1 MAEFK
6 LGRLRFVW
14 KGAWV
19 TGTPYVKDDVVK
31 YGGTTYVC
39 KSAHQSNANFN
50 VDLTSLTPR
59 WEVMTG
65 GTEWKTAAWTPSTV
79 YKVNDLVK
87 FGGIVWISKANHT
100 ASATPNSGFGVD
112 RTAGRWELFVSGNDW
127 KGNWAPSTYYKKNDL
142 VRYNGITYI
151 CLTDHPSAI
160 GTYIGESVTGVNIV
174 TPGNGYT
181 NSSTITFSAP
191 QLPGG
196 SLATGTITV
205 NAFGGISTVVITNAG
220 GGYTSIPTITVNTN
234 SGGDG
239 SANLVAVISQSF
251 VNGLE
256 SDQEKWQEFSE
267 GFQWRGLWNGS
278 DDVDNRVVTSYA
290 KNDVVKFGAGLY
302 LCIVPHTS
310 NRTAFDES
318 KWTTFVEGLQF
329 EDSWDGATEYQSGD
343 VVTYGGYAYVA
354 TDRNTSQIPPSS
366 PGFWKLLTTGFN
378 NRARYDAAQSYK
390 VGDLI
395 QYGGNTF
402 VAIAEVLPNE
412 TPFFA
417 TDKWE
422 KITDGFRWRSEWEDA
437 PSELTYKVGDV
448 VKYRATTYLCV
459 SEHVPSE
466 DATTVTASATVSG
479 NRITVTSTT
488 QLNPNQPIIFTGVS
502 FGYILSGTTYYV
514 KTVVNSAQITIS
526 ETLVDGVA
534 GPTKTLLV
542 ATGVMTGTFT
552 SRPDKDTGTFWNSFV
567 EGDANNVLT
576 RRGDLVTRNAIQ
588 NVRLPKGQDGAFL
601 KAGAKDLEWDL
612 VGQITRVFYVS
623 TDGVDLPSRGK
634 TLSDPWRTIKYA
646 CEQIA
651 TVVVPTVNTPA
662 VVNVKT
668 GVYTEVFPISI
679 PKFMSLVGDELR
691 MSIVEPTPETS
702 GNDKFYMRDS
712 TTMRNFTFRGATGA
726 NLPDGLTATF
736 TEPNQ
741 YGTMRPTG
749 GPWVSLDP
757 GTGPNDESVWVGA
770 RSPYMQNITLF
781 GDYCVGQKIDGSL
794 HNGGNRSLTSND
806 FTTILSNSIG
816 AWAVG
821 DGRAELVSV
830 FTYYS
835 YMGYLCENGGV
846 LRATNGN
853 NSYGTYGSVSEGVN
867 PTEISR
873 TSNVDNR
880 RLEAIVER
888 VQTDGADKI
897 LYVEY
902 DNAGETYTTA
912 NYGFSGS
919 GVLTSITATSNVR
932 NGGIAEVRTLTTGE
946 NYTSVTNNAQA
957 GTNIDIRLGAAD
969 IALTNAYV
977 GERILLTDGA
987 GAGQY
992 AYITSFD
999 GGSKLATLGM
1009 ESFTALDVT
1018 ATTTTQLAVINTGTL
1033 YADMPFT
1040 LTGTAFGGLLTGQQY
1055 YVKALVAG
1063 ATISSFTITGFAG
1076 QATVTSGNY
1085 QVGQA
1090 LTISGTLGGTGNING
1105 YTNPKTYYIM
1115 VGGTGV
1121 TSIQITDT
1129 YENAI
1134 AGIANVVTSAGTPT
1148 GLTYTLA
1155 GTLFTVYT
1163 NTSTK
1168 AAISFTAGSG
1178 SMQLHKSGWDTV
1190 LTNVTGEVLAV
1201 STANPAVV
1209 TTTVNHAYFDGMQVT
1224 FSGVGGMTQL
1234 NGNTY
1239 FAKKLTA
1246 NTFSLYSD
1254 NALTTTIDSTGYTTY
1269 TIGGSIVGT
1278 QYVPL
1283 FLNTT
1288 SRYVIEPRV
1297 VVSTGIGAR
1306 ATAVQSQGVNTIS
1319 ISNGGTS
1326 FTVPPTVIISGDGTT
1341 GGGAG
1346 ATATTTIS
1354 GGVEAIA
1361 IQARGTSYIS
1371 APTLTFVGGG
1381 LPNGS
1386 ANHATATATVT
1397 KAIKT
1402 ITLDSGGTGYTTPP
1416 SVSANNTG
1424 GSGSIIS
1431 AQISNVV
1438 GTVALTGGSN
1448 SKGSGYTSVPT
1459 VEFIGGEPLVFAQAT
1474 AVLSASIVSIT
1485 IQEGGSGYAP
1495 GTTSISFSAVGGF
1508 TLSATASAVI
1518 DGGNYVAGVTPGVIT
1533 SITVDFG
1540 GTGYTTTPGV
1550 VISGAGVQASATA
1563 NINGIVDSIT
1573 ITNRGRGYVTTPTVL
1588 ISGGGGAGA
1597 QGTVSLTGAVFSLTI
1612 VDGGRGFTGIPSVT
1626 FSGGGGSNASATV
1639 TALDTVLD
1647 AVTITS
1653 AGAGYTSN
1661 PAISVTG
1668 GSLVYDQDKCARD
1681 VGIIVD
1687 AVLTDAI
1694 FNSNYQ
1700 STAAGLSYLRSYSSV
1715 VIGSQKPQTIAGIN
1729 KARDLVLAQTT
1740 DSTIISRVTTLMG
1753 NITSIIDSGAGSAP
1767 SLVYTNP
1774 ANTATGIT
1782 GAGSILQANRTF
1794 IRAEIIAWMNV
1805 QIAAGTGIWA
1815 AFTYNSTTYSDNFGY
1830 VVDALTYDLIYG
1842 GNSQT
1847 VNQALSYYDTDGE
1860 LTIAGPQSA
1869 AAFGRLKAIIDDIV
1883 QNVSISKSS
1892 GNASSQVVNGTPV
1905 GSSIAGTTLEDLTQ
1919 LIIDVV
1925 TDGVD
1930 SAPTTVYPTYINGN
1944 ATIAGFRT
1952 VVLAGIQ
1959 TVKNSVIAFLQDSFV
1974 GRGILLRSRINGIVQ
1989 TVTVTDPGGNYSVTP
2004 LITFTYGNNFKSAVA
2019 GTRYFANASARLAI
2033 GASQQVQTL
2042 AAINQLRLTAR
2053 AVAQNAAP
2061 STIYQSAIT
2070 RTSGSAG
2077 PAGIQNA
2084 VDVWVNAVY
2093 YTIENG
2099 ENFVNAPYFIRA
2111 NREFLRAE
2119 AMAFWAANYPG
2130 VATATWSRDV
2140 GLMLDAIAT
2149 DLADKGVSRTLTAGI
2164 KAIFQGTARTTD
2176 LTTATAGIDFIRDN
2190 VTNIIQNIVIANP
2203 LTASTITATTG
2214 SPTFSIT
2221 GSTTNLNVGDQIIFT
2236 GTQFGGIAPNT
2247 TYYVV
2252 NKISGTAF
2260 QVSTTPGGTPLAV
2273 VNGSGTMNVSK
2284 QIIDATKAL
2293 ETNGLTAVPNLFN
2306 YTKSIISTTVANSST
2321 FTTVASLINSNKNF
2335 IKAEV
2340 IAFINTTYANFDY
2353 NQPLCARDTGFI
2365 VDALAYDLI
2374 NAIDTNPTVTSA
2386 TTGVVSSI
2394 TVNTAG
2400 LGYGAGTTVTISG
2413 GGSPTTTATARP
2425 VYDTLT
2431 GAITGFTMTNKGR
2444 GYSTTPTVTIVP
2456 DSGSGA
2462 LIRARI
2468 VGGLINKMTVIRPG
2482 SGYSAGPNLT
2492 LVDANNTSDAT
2503 FSVRTANGV
2512 LDQPRFT
2519 SYGTGFTTADC
2530 LVSGDGYADIAQ
2542 IGQYVYVNNL
2552 TNIPT
2557 PGANIQFQS
2566 APGQYYKLVTVRDV
2580 NGPTGLIGARQLIT
2594 DNKQFIQYEI
2604 ISYLNNFTYNNTKCS
2619 RDIGLLIDAL
2629 ADDFT
2634 YGHNARLQAFLYQHQ
2649 RGTFA
2654 LFEQQRMQTA
2664 FALEELRDGID
2675 TILGETWKSAFS
2687 VSSKLSFVIEWIK
2700 NKAYYSPIPALTMS
2714 NGNFRTQDDRA
2725 KDILIA
2731 NTAFIKA
2738 QTVAWMVNQSKIV
2751 GFNQTLFASEIQQI
2765 VRSVAYDVAFTGN
2778 SQVVEFASSYYIDSV
2793 LTIPGVPGTSAAAKT
2808 NFLEMLTYLNTLMQ
2822 NIVINNN
2829 VTPESGNTQ
2838 TQNTGLT
2845 PGDATSQGRINTVMG
2860 NFTSIVTSGFASSG
2874 VSLGASSLTGF
2885 TTTKRTALL
2894 AGKATLQSNVIAW
2907 MDSTFVNF
2915 TYDSDVCFRDVGLIV
2930 QAIADDIY
2938 GDVAKSVEAG
2948 QRYYAATAAL
2958 VLSDQKPQ
2966 TIAAIQQIDYMIQLI
2981 IRNNTYTRTQTNAFQ
2996 VRYPS
3001 ITTGAEASE
3010 QVENT
3015 VRIVRTIIENGV
3027 TYDAVKQ
3034 LLLDNKEYIKSQV
3047 VTYVSASYEN
3057 LDYSIELCARDVGLI
3072 VDAICYDIYGGTSRS
3087 LEAGLRYY
3095 QSASALK
3102 AITGDQY
3109 APTIAAMAYL
3119 NDVLIAILAN
3129 TNPTITFQEA
3139 IARISNANLVFDADR
3154 LLIPNKV
3161 SACITAIVGVIN
3173 GGPSVLPP
3181 GRYTA
3186 RLQVSPPL
3194 TVATTPAHDT
3204 AMVIRSKYS
3213 QVRLTGHD
3221 FLNIGTGSKNDTNY
3235 PGIPLNA
3242 PDQGKEITEV
3252 GGGRVFYT
3260 STDQDGNFRVGSLF
3274 KVEQSTGI
3282 ATLNADAFNLS
3293 GLNELTLG
3301 GVSLGS
3307 GGATINEFS
3316 TDGTFFANSD
3326 KVVPTQ
3332 KAIKTYIQAALGSGG
3347 GNIAVNAVTAG
3358 DVFITG
3364 KEIDTVGGG
3373 LLNILS
3379 ATGVKI
3385 ASTTASSGA
3394 TTGALVVTGGVGIGG
3409 ALNVA
3414 GSTTITGNVTVTSTG
3429 YLQLPSGA
3437 SGTRV
3442 APFAAGQV
3450 RFNTTTAQFEG
3461 YNGSQW
3467 AGLGGGNP
3475 WAIKTANYTAVNGD
3489 RLVINTS
3496 ASALTITLPASPTFG
3511 DTVRFIDG
3519 TSTFDIN
3526 NLTVARNGQPI
3537 MGDASDLTVN
3547 TRNAAFGLVYYNA
3560 TYGWRLGEA

>member
-19 TGTPYVKDDVVK
+19 TGTPYAKDDVVK

-50 VDLTSLTPR
+50 VDLTSLTPK

-65 GTEWKTAAWTPSTV
+65 GTEWKTAAWTTNAV

-87 FGGIVWISKANHT
+87 FGGIVWICKSNHT
-100 ASATPNSGFGVD
+100 SSIIPNSGFGTD
-112 RTAGRWELFVSGNDW
+112 RTAGKWDVFVSGNDW
-127 KGNWAPSTYYKKNDL
+127 KGNWAPSTFYKKNDI

-151 CLTDHPSAI
+151 CLTDHPSII
-160 GTYIGESVTGVNIV
+160 GSYIGESVTNVNIV
-174 TPGNGYT
+174 VPGNGYT
-181 NSSTITFSAP
+181 NSTTITFSAP
-191 QLPGG
+191 QLSGG
-196 SLATGTITV
+196 TTATGHVTV
-205 NAFGGISTVVITNAG
+205 NGFGGISTVVIDNAG
-220 GGYTSIPTITVNTN
+220 GGYTSIPTITIDTGN
-234 SGGDG
+234 GGDG

-256 SDQEKWQEFSE
+256 SDQEKWQEFTE

-278 DDVDNRVVTSYA
+278 DVVANRVVTSYA

-302 LCIVPHTS
+302 LCTVPHTS
-310 NRTAFDES
+310 NRTAFEES

-329 EDSWDGATEYQSGD
+329 EDSWSGGTEYQTGD
-343 VVTYGGYAYVA
+343 VVTYGGYAYIA
-354 TDRNTSQIPPSS
+354 SDRNTSQIPPSS
-366 PGFWKLLTTGFN
+366 PGHWRLLTTGFN

-422 KITDGFRWRSEWEDA
+422 KITDGFRWRSEWDDA

-459 SEHVPSE
+459 SEHVPSD
-466 DATTVTASATVSG
+466 DATTVTASSIISG
-479 NRITVTSTT
+479 NKITVTSTT
-488 QLNPNQPIIFTGVS
+488 QLNPNQKIVFTGVS
-502 FGYILSGTTYYV
+502 FGYLISGETYYV
-514 KTVVNSAQITIS
+514 KTVTDSAHITIS
-526 ETLVDGVA
+526 ASLVDNVA

-542 ATGVMTGTFT
+542 STGVMTGTFT

-588 NVRLPKGQDGAFL
+588 NVRLPKGQEGSFL

-612 VGQITRVFYVS
+612 VGKITRVFYVS
-623 TDGVDLPSRGK
+623 TDGEDLPTRGR

-646 CEQIA
+646 CEYLR
-651 TVVVPTVNTPA
+651 TEVVPTIDQPGVI
-662 VVNVKT
+662 NVKT
-668 GVYTEVFPISI
+668 GVYTEEFPISI
-679 PKFMSLVGDELR
+679 PKYTSLVGDELR
-691 MSIVEPTPETS
+691 MSIVQPSPATS
-702 GNDKFYMRDS
+702 GSNKFYMRDS

-726 NLPDGLTATF
+726 NLPDGTTD
-736 TEPNQ
+736 TYTVTNQ
-741 YGTMRPTG
+741 YGTKRPTG
-749 GPWVSLDP
+749 GAWVSLDP

-781 GDYCVGQKIDGSL
+781 GDYCVGQKIDGTL

-806 FTTILSNSIG
+806 FTTILSNGIG

-835 YMGYLCENGGV
+835 YMGYLCESGGV

-853 NSYGTYGSVSEGVN
+853 NSYGSYGSVSEGVN

-880 RLEAIVER
+880 RLEAIVDR

-912 NYGFSGS
+912 SYGFSGS

-977 GERILLTDGA
+977 GERILVTDGA

-1009 ESFTALDVT
+1009 ESFTALNVT
-1018 ATTTTQLAVINTGTL
+1018 ATTTTQMTVVDTSTL

-1040 LTGTAFGGLLTGQQY
+1040 LTGTAFGGMTTATQY
-1055 YVKALVAG
+1055 YVKAVVAG
-1063 ATISSFTITGFAG
+1063 STIASFALSGFNG

-1085 QVGQA
+1085 QVGQK
-1090 LTISGTLGGTGNING
+1090 LIISGTKGGGGTISG
-1105 YTNPKTYYIM
+1105 YTSPTTYYIM

-1121 TSIQITDT
+1121 TSIQFTDT
-1129 YENAI
+1129 YANAI
-1134 AGIANVVTSAGTPT
+1134 AGIANVTTSAGTPT
-1148 GLTYTLA
+1148 GLTYTLG

-1168 AAISFTAGSG
+1168 AALSFTAGTG
-1178 SMQLHKSGWDTV
+1178 TMQLHKSGWDTV
-1190 LTNVTGEVLAV
+1190 LTNVTETISAV
-1201 STANPAVV
+1201 SKANPAVI
-1209 TTTVNHAYFDGMQVT
+1209 TTTVNHAFFDGMQIT
-1224 FSGVGGMTQL
+1224 ISGVGGMTQL

-1239 FAKKLTA
+1239 FAKKLA
-1246 NTFSLYSD
+1246 SNTFQLYSD
-1254 NALTTTIDSTGYTTY
+1254 YALTTTIDSTGYTTY
-1269 TIGGSIVGT
+1269 TSGGTIVGT
-1278 QYVPL
+1278 QYIPL

-1288 SRYVIEPRV
+1288 TRYVIEPRV
-1297 VVSTGIGAR
+1297 VVSTGIGAK

-1319 ISNGGTS
+1319 VSNGGTS
-1326 FTVPPTVIISGDGTT
+1326 FTIPPTVIISGDGTT

-1386 ANHATATATVT
+1386 ANHATADATVT

-1402 ITLDSGGTGYTTPP
+1402 ITLTAGGTGYTSPP
-1416 SVSANNTG
+1416 SVNANNTG

-1438 GTVALTGGSN
+1438 GTVAMTGGSN

-1459 VEFIGGEPLVFAQAT
+1459 VEFIGGEPLVFAQGT
-1474 AVLSASIVSIT
+1474 AVLSATVVSIT
-1485 IQEGGSGYAP
+1485 IQEGGSGYVP
-1495 GTTSISFSAVGGF
+1495 GSTSVSFSAPGGF
-1508 TLSATASAVI
+1508 SQSATAHAVI
-1518 DGGNYVAGVTPGVIT
+1518 DGGNYVSGVTPGVIT
-1533 SITVDFG
+1533 SIEIDFAG
-1540 GTGYTTTPGV
+1540 AGYTTTPGV
-1550 VISGAGVQASATA
+1550 IISGVGVQASATA
-1563 NINGIVDSIT
+1563 NISGIVDSIL
-1573 ITNRGRGYVTTPTVL
+1573 ITNRGRGYTTTPTV
-1588 ISGGGGAGA
+1588 IIAGGGGAGA
-1597 QGTVSLTGAVFSLTI
+1597 QGTVSLTGAVYSLTI
-1612 VDGGRGFTGIPSVT
+1612 VDGGRGFTGIPNVS
-1626 FSGGGGSNASATV
+1626 FSGGGGANASATV

-1647 AVTITS
+1647 TVTITN
-1653 AGAGYTSN
+1653 AGSGYTSN

-1687 AVLTDAI
+1687 SVLTDAI
-1694 FNSNYQ
+1694 FNSNYE
-1700 STAAGLSYLRSYSSV
+1700 STAAGLSYLRAYSSV
-1715 VIGSQKPQTIAGIN
+1715 VTGTQKAQTIAGIN
-1729 KARDLVLAQTT
+1729 KARDLVLAQTS
-1740 DSTIISRVTTLMG
+1740 DSTTISRVTTLMG
-1753 NITSIIDSGAGSAP
+1753 NITSIIDNGAGSAP
-1767 SLVYTNP
+1767 SLIFTNP
-1774 ANTATGIT
+1774 ANTSTGIT
-1782 GAGSILQANRTF
+1782 GAGAILQSNRTF
-1794 IRAEIIAWMNV
+1794 IRAEIVAWINV

-1815 AFTYNSTTYSDNFGY
+1815 GFTYNSTTCSRDVGY
-1830 VVDALTYDLIYG
+1830 IIDAMTYDLVYG

-1847 VNQALSYYDTDGE
+1847 VSSALSYYNAGG
-1860 LTIAGPQSA
+1860 TIVAQGPQSA
-1869 AAFGRLKAIIDDIV
+1869 AAFGRLKAIISDIV
-1883 QNVSISKSS
+1883 QNISISKSS
-1892 GNASSQVVNGTPV
+1892 GNSASQVTNGSPV
-1905 GSSIAGTTLEDLTQ
+1905 GSVGAGSTLQDLTQ
-1919 LIIDVV
+1919 VIVDVV
-1925 TDGVD
+1925 TTGVNA
-1930 SAPTTVYPTYINGN
+1930 APTTVYPTYINGN
-1944 ATIAGFRT
+1944 ATIAAFRT
-1952 VVLAGIQ
+1952 VVLNDIQ
-1959 TVKNSVIAFLQDSFV
+1959 TVKDDVIAYLQDSFV

-1989 TVTVTDPGGNYSVTP
+1989 TVTVNDPGGNYSTTP

-2019 GTRYFANASARLAI
+2019 GSRYFANASSKLAI
-2033 GASQQVQTL
+2033 GATQQVQTL
-2042 AAINQLRLTAR
+2042 AAVNQLRLTAR
-2053 AVAQNAAP
+2053 AVAQNTAP
-2061 STIYQSAIT
+2061 STVYQTAIT

-2093 YTIENG
+2093 YTIQNG
-2099 ENFVNAPYFIRA
+2099 QYFVNAPYFIRA

-2119 AMAFWAANYPG
+2119 AMAFWDANYPG
-2130 VATATWSRDV
+2130 IATATWSRDI

-2149 DLADKGVSRTLTAGI
+2149 DLADQGVSRTLTAGI
-2164 KAIFQGTARTTD
+2164 KAIFLGTARTTN
-2176 LTTATAGIDFIRDN
+2176 LSAATAGIDFIRDN

-2214 SPTFSIT
+2214 SPTYSIT

-2260 QVSTTPGGTPLAV
+2260 QVSTTLGGTPLTV
-2273 VNGSGTMNVSK
+2273 VTGTGTMNVSK
-2284 QIIDATKAL
+2284 QVIDATKSL

-2321 FTTVASLINSNKNF
+2321 FTTVASLLNNNKNF

-2353 NQPLCARDTGFI
+2353 NQSLCARDSGFI
-2365 VDALAYDLI
+2365 VDALVYDLV
-2374 NAIDTNPTVTSA
+2374 NAVDSNPTVTSA

-2394 TVNTAG
+2394 TVNNAG
-2400 LGYGAGTTVTISG
+2400 TGYGAGTTVTLSG
-2413 GGSPTTTATARP
+2413 GGSPTTTATATP

-2444 GYSTTPTVTIVP
+2444 GYSSTPTVTITP
-2456 DSGSGA
+2456 DSGTGA
-2462 LIRARI
+2462 LIRAKI
-2468 VGGLINKMTVIRPG
+2468 VGGLINKMVVIRPG
-2482 SGYSAGPNLT
+2482 SGYTAGPNLS
-2492 LVDANNTSDAT
+2492 LIDSNNTSDAT
-2503 FSVRTANGV
+2503 FLVRTANGV

-2519 SYGTGFTTADC
+2519 SYGVGFTTADC

-2566 APGQYYKLVTVRDV
+2566 TPGQYYKLVTVRDV

-2594 DNKQFIQYEI
+2594 DNKEFIQYEI
-2604 ISYLNNFTYNNTKCS
+2604 ISYLNNFTYNSTKCS

-2634 YGHNARLQAFLYQHQ
+2634 YGHNARLLAFLYQHQ

-2664 FALEELRDGID
+2664 FALEELRDEID
-2675 TILGETWKSAFS
+2675 TLLGETYKSAFS

-2700 NKAYYSPIPALTMS
+2700 NKEFYSALPALSIS

-2725 KDILIA
+2725 KTILLA
-2731 NTAFIKA
+2731 NMAFMKA
-2738 QTVAWMVNQSKIV
+2738 QVIAWMVNQSKIS
-2751 GFNQTLFASEIQQI
+2751 GFNQTLFATEIQQI
-2765 VRSVAYDVAFTGN
+2765 IRSVAYDVAFTGN

-2808 NFLEMLTYLNTLMQ
+2808 DFLAMLTYLNTLMQ

-2874 VSLGASSLTGF
+2874 VTLGASSFSGF
-2885 TTTKRTALL
+2885 TITKRTSLL
-2894 AGKATLQSNVIAW
+2894 AGKTTLQSNIVTWINN
-2907 MDSTFVNF
+2907 TFVNF
-2915 TYDSDVCFRDVGLIV
+2915 TYDSDMCFRDVGLIV

-2966 TIAAIQQIDYMIQLI
+2966 TIAAIQQINYMAQLI
-2981 IRNNTYTRTQTNAFQ
+2981 IANNTYTRTQTNAFQ
-2996 VRYPS
+2996 VRYPA
-3001 ITTGAEASE
+3001 ITTGTDAST
-3010 QVENT
+3010 QIENT
-3015 VRIVRTIIENGV
+3015 TRIVRTIIENGT

-3034 LLLDNKEYIKSQV
+3034 LLLDNKEYIKAQV

-3109 APTIAAMAYL
+3109 APTIAAMGYL
-3119 NDVLIAILAN
+3119 NDVLIAVLSN
-3129 TNPTITFQEA
+3129 TEPAIKFQEA
-3139 IARISNANLVFDADR
+3139 IPRTSNASIVFDTNR
-3154 LLIPNKV
+3154 LLIPTKV
-3161 SACITAIVGVIN
+3161 TACITAILSVIN
-3173 GGPSVLPP
+3173 GGPGVLPA

-3194 TVATTPAHDT
+3194 TVLTTPAHNT

-3373 LLNILS
+3373 LLTILS
-3379 ATGVKI
+3379 ATGIKI
-3385 ASTTASSGA
+3385 SSTTTSTNS

-3409 ALNVA
+3409 AVNITGA
-3414 GSTTITGNVTVTSTG
+3414 TTINNNVTVNSTG
-3429 YLQLPSGA
+3429 YLQLPAGSNA
-3437 SGTRV
+3437 NRV
-3442 APFAAGQV
+3442 TPYAAGQV
-3450 RFNTTTAQFEG
+3450 RFNTSTTQFEG

-3475 WAIKTANYTAVNGD
+3475 WAIKTTNYNAVNGD

-3526 NLTVARNGQPI
+3526 ALTVARNGQPI
-3537 MGDASDLTVN
+3537 MGDSADLTVN